1 MAAKVTSEAPV
12 ELVRLAPHLTTILA
26 SPLLYLMILPL
37 LLLDLSLEI
46 YHRLAFP
53 ILGIP
58 TVRRGSYIRLDRHR
72 LPYLPFL
79 LKVACAYCGYAN
91 GLLQYAARIAG
102 DTELYFCP
110 IKHQAAPDFHPPA
123 HHQGF
128 ADYGDAA
135 GFHRLWTLQGI
146 HKTTGRTKEVLR

>member
-1 MAAKVTSEAPV
+1 MVEKAASKIPT
-12 ELVRLAPHLTTILA
+12 ELVKLEPHLTTLLA
-26 SPLLYLMILPL
+26 SPILYLMILPL

-58 TVRRGSYIRLDRHR
+58 TVCRGSYIKLDRHR
-72 LPYLPFL
+72 LPYLPVL

-102 DTELYFCP
+102 ETERYFCP
-110 IKHQAAPDFHPPA
+110 IKHQAAAGFHPPS

-135 GFHRLWTLQGI
+135 GFHKLWTLQQI
-146 HKTTGRTKEVLR
+146 HKNDG